1 MGLLQGYATV
11 ARSFTF
17 HSDSGDKALIKY
29 FYIDTKKRYVPND
42 INQQTKRIIKFP
54 G

>member
-17 HSDSGDKALIKY
+17 HSDSGLIKY
-29 FYIDTKKRYVPND
+29 FYIDTKKRYISNGID
-42 INQQTKRIIKFP
+42 QQPKKIMKFP